1 MPMGGP
7 LMPEGVMPAAMLAG
21 FMLPPMEAGPRGPG
35 WFMNWLLYAWV
46 GPIWKEEHTFNG
58 RRRKKKNKMPH
69 ALKVQG
75 RKVRGLRG
83 EEHFPTGLQLGTRRV
98 SKDPVLQGPL
108 LPSADLVRKCSWR
121 VWVGWGAVTPR
132 HRQHSQ
138 GGRQGTGKWAGM
150 GGVQGGHRKRR
161 WMRME
166 AEALS

>member
-1 MPMGGP
+1 
-7 LMPEGVMPAAMLAG
+7 MPEGVMPAAMLAG

-98 SKDPVLQGPL
+98 SGPSPPRPTTAL
-108 LPSADLVRKCSWR
+108 CRPRAKMQLEGLGR
-121 VWVGWGAVTPR
+121 VGSS
-132 HRQHSQ
+132 HSKAQ
-138 GGRQGTGKWAGM
+138 AAFPGRQAGDREVGRDGRGTGRTQEEEVDEDG
-150 GGVQGGHRKRR
+150 
-161 WMRME
+161 
-166 AEALS
+166 S

>member
-1 MPMGGP
+1 
-7 LMPEGVMPAAMLAG
+7 MPEGVMPAAMLAG

-75 RKVRGLRG
+75 GKVRGLRG
-83 EEHFPTGLQLGTRRV
+83 RHAFPGAAARDPEV
-98 SKDPVLQGPL
+98 SKDPGLQGSLP
-108 LPSADLVRKCSWR
+108 PSAGLMGKCSWR
-121 VWVGWGAVTPR
+121 VWVGWGSS
-132 HRQHSQ
+132 HS
-138 GGRQGTGKWAGM
+138 GGTGSILRKAGREGV
-150 GGVQGGHRKRR
+150 GGAQGGHRKRR
-161 WMRME
+161 RMRME

>member
-75 RKVRGLRG
+75 GKVRGLRG
-83 EEHFPTGLQLGTRRV
+83 RNTFPGTSAELGARSQRTQSSKAHYCPLQV
-98 SKDPVLQGPL
+98 SWEN
-108 LPSADLVRKCSWR
+108 A
-121 VWVGWGAVTPR
+121 A
-132 HRQHSQ
+132 
-138 GGRQGTGKWAGM
+138 GGFG
-150 GGVQGGHRKRR
+150 
-161 WMRME
+161 
-166 AEALS
+166 